1 MWKVIRR
8 LILIVLIIAICIT
21 AYIVFSGYSMYK
33 EAVSE
38 SSLENK
44 INEIQA
50 QEDYIKLQEIPKIYQ
65 DAVVAVEDHRFRDH
79 DGIDYIATAR
89 AVVANLVDGELSQGG
104 STITQQL
111 AKNLYFTQEKRFTR
125 KVAELFVAFDLEKNY
140 SKDDILELYI
150 NTIYYGQGYYGLV
163 EACDGFY
170 KKYPSE
176 LTDYEATYLAGIP
189 NAPSIYSSTR
199 HTELAK
205 QRHKQVLN
213 AMVKYG
219 YLTQEEADKIYNEK

>member
-1 MWKVIRR
+1 MWKLIKR
-8 LILIVLIIAICIT
+8 LIIICLIMAICIT
-21 AYIVFSGYSMYK
+21 GYVVFSGYSMYK
-33 EAVSE
+33 EAVSAT
-38 SSLENK
+38 SLDDK
-44 INEIQA
+44 IKEIQS
-50 QEDYIKLQEIPKIYQ
+50 QEDYISIKDIPQIYQ
-65 DAVVAVEDHRFRDH
+65 NAVIAVEDHRFKEH

-163 EACDGFY
+163 QACEGFY
-170 KKYPSE
+170 KKYPTE
-176 LTDYEATYLAGIP
+176 LTDYEATYLVGIP
-189 NAPSIYSSTR
+189 NAPSIYSSDR
-199 HTELAK
+199 HSDLAK

-213 AMVKYG
+213 AMVKYE
-219 YLTQEEADKIYNEK
+219 YLTQEEADKIYNE